1 MMIMSHLK
9 QLRAVADGLRV
20 LHDDPDDARAGPV
33 GDLDPVARHG
43 RLGRQVD
50 RDGRDRVGVGVAVQL
65 GHLAKIT

>member
-9 QLRAVADGLRV
+9 ELRSVADGLRV

-50 RDGRDRVGVGVAVQL
+50 RDGSDRVGVGVAVQL
-65 GHLAKIT
+65 GHLAKVT